1 MVSSRRAPRSLGRRT
16 IIPNSG
22 FSPSWD
28 FFFTSFSPAK
38 TEAPLRKTCTDTAQ
52 SINQGLVYIIQGL
65 VYVIQSLVYI
75 NQTLVDRLRNEKSTF
90 CASPSTL
97 SAPYSTLCVPVVKSW
112 RKKGRCN
119 EPPAAVCTSAF
130 LGEMRGES
138 TRFTGI
144 LLPSLEK
151 IALSLAHFENI
162 LQF

>member
-1 MVSSRRAPRSLGRRT
+1 MVSSRRAPQSLGRRT
-16 IIPNSG
+16 LIPNSG
-22 FSPSWD
+22 FSPSWG

-38 TEAPLRKTCTDTAQ
+38 TEAPLRKTCTGAAQ
-52 SINQGLVYIIQGL
+52 SINQGLVY
-65 VYVIQSLVYI
+65 
-75 NQTLVDRLRNEKSTF
+75 RLRNEKSTF

-97 SAPYSTLCVPVVKSW
+97 STPYSTLCVPAVKSW

-151 IALSLAHFENI
+151 IAFSLAHFENI